1 MYMDLVNCVLG
12 PFLLIILFS
21 CLLIRAN
28 FKSRNRIHIKNS
40 VREHKRLKQDIKFAI
55 TSLLMNLF
63 FILLQL
69 PVEICFRFC
78 LIIF

>member
-28 FKSRNRIHIKNS
+28 FKPRNRIHINNS
-40 VREHKRLKQDIKFAI
+40 VREHKSLKQDIKFAI